1 MRPTARRRHAAAA
14 LTLIVAALVSA
25 ASPAPDDEPLT
36 LDDFPALTDGILTN
50 RLFAVRDY
58 SGSPAFFTVRP
69 YDAES
74 SVRQVEQVEQEQDQT
89 SVTLASDI
97 LFTVDG
103 SDLSDPARAAVGALV
118 AQVPAGSTVT
128 VDGHTD
134 SVLDDAHNQGL
145 SERRAQSVAAAVAAA
160 RPDIVLDVHG
170 YGESRLLVPEAG
182 EDIADDRAQNR
193 RVELRYSGAPPT
205 PTASAAPSDSA
216 GSAAEGPYGDAGLVV
231 PVPESLAAEQTVD
244 APGRPGEK
252 LRVGVESLEVRGASM
267 RLRIVV
273 ERLGGSSETATL
285 YELMGDSSL
294 RPSVADR
301 TRLVEYQT
309 LSNTGQRWATDNL
322 ALDLVPG
329 VPVRYEATLPAPI
342 HTTDAL
348 AVSVDSRW
356 PTFEDVPV
364 TGPAPR

>member
-1 MRPTARRRHAAAA
+1 MRPIARRLPAAAA
-14 LTLIVAALVSA
+14 LTLVVAVLVSG
-25 ASPAPDDEPLT
+25 ASPATDDATPLT
-36 LDDFPALTDGILTN
+36 LDDFPALTEGVLTN

-69 YDAES
+69 YEADPAI
-74 SVRQVEQVEQEQDQT
+74 RQVEQVEQEQDQT

-103 SDLSDPARAAVGALV
+103 SDLSEPARAAVGGLV
-118 AQVPAGSTVT
+118 AQVPAGATVT

-134 SVLDDAHNQGL
+134 SVLDDAYNQAL

-160 RPDIVLDVHG
+160 RPDVVLDVHG
-170 YGESRLLVPEAG
+170 YGESRLLVPEEG
-182 EDIADDRAQNR
+182 EDVADDRAQNR

-205 PTASAAPSDSA
+205 PTASAAPSGTL
-216 GSAAEGPYGDAGLVV
+216 GSAAAGPYGDAGLVV
-231 PVPESLAAEQTVD
+231 PVPESLEIEQTVD

-273 ERLGGSSETATL
+273 ERLGGSSEPATL
-285 YELMGDSSL
+285 YELMDRSPL
-294 RPSVADR
+294 RPTVADR
-301 TRLVEYQT
+301 TRLVEYRT
-309 LSNTGQRWATDNL
+309 LSNTGQRWSTDEL
-322 ALDLVPG
+322 ALDLLPG
-329 VPVRYEATLPAPI
+329 VPVRFEATLPAPLYP
-342 HTTDAL
+342 TEAL

-356 PTFEDVPV
+356 STFEDVPV
-364 TGPAPR
+364 AFP